1 MSNNTSDQPVFVILG
16 ATAVGKTQLSL
27 DLAQL
32 IDAEIINADSMQLY
46 RGMDIGTAKLPIE
59 QRRGIPH
66 HMLDIL
72 EVTELANVS
81 DYQIR
86 GRKVMQE
93 IQSRGK
99 RVVIVGGSGLFIQ
112 SLLEDMQFPPG
123 DPLVRAR
130 LEQET
135 QELGLAAMYAKL
147 MDFDPE
153 AGAKVNPANARRV
166 IRALEVIEVTGLAP
180 VTSLVALPIVVPS
193 IRVGL
198 RRERPELDARITARV
213 GQMWDQGFVEEV
225 HTLLEAGLREGVTAR
240 KALGYAQILAALDG
254 EFTLDQAPERTMI
267 ATRQF
272 ARRQDSWFGRD
283 TSIIWR
289 DANTLSAQDVLAL
302 ES

>member
-1 MSNNTSDQPVFVILG
+1 MSNNTSEQPVFVILG

-46 RGMDIGTAKLPIE
+46 RGMDIGTAKLPLE

-72 EVTELANVS
+72 DVTELANVS

-86 GRKVMQE
+86 GRKVIQE
-93 IQSRGK
+93 IQGRGK

-135 QELGLAAMYAKL
+135 EELGLAAMYAKL
-147 MDFDPE
+147 LDFDPE

-198 RRERPELDARITARV
+198 RRERPELDARITTRI
-213 GQMWDQGFVEEV
+213 GQMWDQGFVKEV
-225 HTLLEAGLREGVTAR
+225 NTLIDAGLREGVTAR

-254 EFTLDQAPERTMI
+254 DFTLDQAPERTMI

>member
-1 MSNNTSDQPVFVILG
+1 
-16 ATAVGKTQLSL
+16 
-27 DLAQL
+27 
-32 IDAEIINADSMQLY
+32 
-46 RGMDIGTAKLPIE
+46 
-59 QRRGIPH
+59 
-66 HMLDIL
+66 
-72 EVTELANVS
+72 
-81 DYQIR
+81 
-86 GRKVMQE
+86 
-93 IQSRGK
+93 
-99 RVVIVGGSGLFIQ
+99 
-112 SLLEDMQFPPG
+112 MQFPPG

-130 LEQET
+130 LEHET
-135 QELGLAAMYAKL
+135 EELGLAAMYAKL
-147 MDFDPE
+147 LDFDPE

-198 RRERPELDARITARV
+198 RRERPELDERITTRV

-254 EFTLDQAPERTMI
+254 EFTLEQAPERTMI

>member
-1 MSNNTSDQPVFVILG
+1 MSNNTSHQPVFVILG

-46 RGMDIGTAKLPIE
+46 RGMDIGTAKLPLDE
-59 QRRGIPH
+59 RRGIPH

-72 EVTELANVS
+72 DVTELANVS

-86 GRKVMQE
+86 GRKVIQE
-93 IQSRGK
+93 IQGRGK

-135 QELGLAAMYAKL
+135 EELGLAAMYAKL
-147 MDFDPE
+147 MEFDRE

-198 RRERPELDARITARV
+198 RRERPELDARITTRV

-254 EFTLDQAPERTMI
+254 EFTLEQAPERTMI

>member
-16 ATAVGKTQLSL
+16 ATAVGKTELSL

-59 QRRGIPH
+59 QRRGIAH

-72 EVTELANVS
+72 DVTELANVS

-86 GRKVMQE
+86 GRKVIQE

-254 EFTLDQAPERTMI
+254 EFTLEQAPERTMI

>member
-1 MSNNTSDQPVFVILG
+1 MSQNISNDPVFVILG
-16 ATAVGKTQLSL
+16 PTAVGKTELSL

-32 IDAEIINADSMQLY
+32 INAEIINADSMQLY
-46 RGMDIGTAKLPIE
+46 RGMDIGTAKLPID

-72 EVTELANVS
+72 DVTELANVS

-86 GRKVMQE
+86 GREVIKE
-93 IQSRGK
+93 IQGRGK
-99 RVVIVGGSGLFIQ
+99 RVVVVGGSGLFIQ
-112 SLLEDMQFPPG
+112 ALLEDMQFPPG
-123 DPLVRAR
+123 DPLVRTR

-135 QELGLAAMYAKL
+135 EELGLAAMYAKL
-147 MDFDPE
+147 MEFDPE

-166 IRALEVIEVTGLAP
+166 IRALEVIEVTGQAP

-198 RRERPELDARITARV
+198 RRERPELDARITMRV
-213 GQMWDQGFVEEV
+213 AKMWEQGFEPEV
-225 HTLLEAGLREGVTAR
+225 HALIAAGLREGVTAR

-254 EFTLDQAPERTMI
+254 QYPMSDAPERTMI

>member
-46 RGMDIGTAKLPIE
+46 RGMDIGTAKLPLDE
-59 QRRGIPH
+59 RRGIAH

-72 EVTELANVS
+72 DVTELANVS

-86 GRKVMQE
+86 GREVIQE
-93 IQSRGK
+93 IQGRGK
-99 RVVIVGGSGLFIQ
+99 RVVIIGGSGLFIQ

-130 LEQET
+130 LEHET
-135 QELGLAAMYAKL
+135 EELGLAAMYAKL
-147 MDFDPE
+147 LDFDPE

-198 RRERPELDARITARV
+198 RRERPELDARITTRV

-254 EFTLDQAPERTMI
+254 EFTLEQAPERTMI

>member
-1 MSNNTSDQPVFVILG
+1 MVNNTSHQPVFVILG

-46 RGMDIGTAKLPIE
+46 RGMDIGTAKLPFE
-59 QRRGIPH
+59 ERRGIAH

-72 EVTELANVS
+72 DVIELANVS

-86 GRKVMQE
+86 GRKVIQE
-93 IQSRGK
+93 IQGRGK

-112 SLLEDMQFPPG
+112 SLLEDLQFPPG

-135 QELGLAAMYAKL
+135 EKLGLAAMYAKL
-147 MDFDPE
+147 LEFDPE

-166 IRALEVIEVTGLAP
+166 IRALEVIEVTGFAP

-213 GQMWDQGFVEEV
+213 GQMWEQGFVAEV
-225 HTLLEAGLREGVTAR
+225 AALAEAGLREGVTAR

-254 EFTLDQAPERTMI
+254 EFTLEQAPERTMI

-302 ES
+302 EG

>member
-1 MSNNTSDQPVFVILG
+1 MSNNTSHQPVFVILG

-46 RGMDIGTAKLPIE
+46 RGMDIGTAKLPLDE
-59 QRRGIPH
+59 RRGIAH

-72 EVTELANVS
+72 DVTELANVS

-86 GRKVMQE
+86 GREVIQE
-93 IQSRGK
+93 IQGRGK
-99 RVVIVGGSGLFIQ
+99 RVVIIGGSGLFIQ

-130 LEQET
+130 LEHET
-135 QELGLAAMYAKL
+135 EELGLAAMYAKL
-147 MDFDPE
+147 LDFDPE

-198 RRERPELDARITARV
+198 RRERPELDARITTRV

-254 EFTLDQAPERTMI
+254 EFTLEQAPERTMI

>member
-59 QRRGIPH
+59 QRQGIAH

-72 EVTELANVS
+72 DVTELANVS

-86 GRKVMQE
+86 GRKVIQE

-225 HTLLEAGLREGVTAR
+225 HTLLAAGLREGVTAR

-254 EFTLDQAPERTMI
+254 EFTLEQAPERTMI

>member
-16 ATAVGKTQLSL
+16 PTAVGKTELSL

-32 IDAEIINADSMQLY
+32 IDAEIVNADSMQLY
-46 RGMDIGTAKLPIE
+46 RGMDIGTAKLPID

-72 EVTELANVS
+72 DVTELANVS

-86 GRKVMQE
+86 GRQVIQE
-93 IQSRGK
+93 IHARGK

-112 SLLEDMQFPPG
+112 ALLEDMQFPPG
-123 DPLVRAR
+123 DPLVRTR

-135 QELGLAAMYAKL
+135 EELGLAAMYAKL

-166 IRALEVIEVTGLAP
+166 IRALEVIEVTGQAP

-198 RRERPELDARITARV
+198 RRERPELDARITMRV
-213 GQMWDQGFVEEV
+213 AQMWEQGFESEV
-225 HTLLEAGLREGVTAR
+225 HALIAAGLREGVTAR

-254 EFTLDQAPERTMI
+254 RYPMSDAPERTVI

-283 TSIIWR
+283 ASILWR

>member
-46 RGMDIGTAKLPIE
+46 RGMDIGTAKLPLDE
-59 QRRGIPH
+59 RRGIPH

-72 EVTELANVS
+72 DVTELANVS
-81 DYQIR
+81 NYQIR
-86 GRKVMQE
+86 GRKVIQE

-135 QELGLAAMYAKL
+135 EELGLAAMYAKL
-147 MDFDPE
+147 LDFDPE

-198 RRERPELDARITARV
+198 RRERPELDERITTRV

-225 HTLLEAGLREGVTAR
+225 HTLLDVGLREGVTAR

-254 EFTLDQAPERTMI
+254 EFTLEQAPERTMI

>member
-1 MSNNTSDQPVFVILG
+1 MFNNTSEEPVFVILG

-46 RGMDIGTAKLPIE
+46 RGMDIGTAKLPVE
-59 QRRGIPH
+59 DRRGIAH

-72 EVTELANVS
+72 DVTELANVS

-86 GRKVMQE
+86 GRKVIQE
-93 IQSRGK
+93 IQGRGK

-135 QELGLAAMYAKL
+135 DELGLAAMYAKL

-180 VTSLVALPIVVPS
+180 VTSLVSLPIVVPS

-213 GQMWDQGFVEEV
+213 GQMWQQGFVEEV
-225 HTLLEAGLREGVTAR
+225 QALVDAGLREGVTAR

-254 EFTLDQAPERTMI
+254 EFTLEQAPERTMI

-289 DANTLSAQDVLAL
+289 EANTLSAQDVLAL
-302 ES
+302 AG

>member
-1 MSNNTSDQPVFVILG
+1 MSNTTSDQPVFVILG
-16 ATAVGKTQLSL
+16 PTAVGKTELSL

-46 RGMDIGTAKLPIE
+46 RGMDIGTAKLPID

-72 EVTELANVS
+72 DVTELANVS
-81 DYQIR
+81 DYQVR
-86 GRKVMQE
+86 GRQVIQE
-93 IQSRGK
+93 IQARGK

-112 SLLEDMQFPPG
+112 ALLEDMQFPPG
-123 DPLVRAR
+123 DPLVRTR

-135 QELGLAAMYAKL
+135 EELGLAAMYAKL

-166 IRALEVIEVTGLAP
+166 IRALEVIEVTGQAP

-198 RRERPELDARITARV
+198 LRERPELDARITMRV
-213 GQMWDQGFVEEV
+213 AQMWDQGFVDEV
-225 HTLLEAGLREGVTAR
+225 HALIAAGLREGVTAR

-254 EFTLDQAPERTMI
+254 EFTLEQAPERTVI

-283 TSIIWR
+283 ASIIWR